1 MANSG
6 HRLLL
11 VETDSLLAEVTSYR
25 LQLLG
30 YQVEVAGS
38 TADLWTAVDK
48 LKPHAVL
55 ISLDIDDLH
64 PMELLE
70 QLASDTTTAELPLIA
85 MSSQSDL
92 DLVERVW
99 KNGVSDYLVTPYD
112 PIILERKVARL
123 LSDVPRT
130 PDEDDANGGEEEESI
145 EPVSEENIA
154 EPVAMNA

>member
-55 ISLDIDDLH
+55 ISL
-64 PMELLE
+64 
-70 QLASDTTTAELPLIA
+70 
-85 MSSQSDL
+85 
-92 DLVERVW
+92 ERPP
-99 KNGVSDYLVTPYD
+99 NSP
-112 PIILERKVARL
+112 
-123 LSDVPRT
+123 
-130 PDEDDANGGEEEESI
+130 
-145 EPVSEENIA
+145 
-154 EPVAMNA
+154 